1 MRSLNIVVENLFFWL
16 DFRFGGQKNLYVC
29 MHVYIYIFSSFSAD
43 RLYKRSLECLW
54 RVMRHWKRIEMR
66 DKEEKWPTVRLPD
79 LFIQQ
84 SPHGSQHCLCLSVN
98 QTGGTSQQSGRLS
111 VSKIR
116 SPHNRLDK
124 LRSWHLEMDKYMLP
138 ITTELI
144 FSVGK
149 NNTVV
154 YALQTG
160 VAKNIL
166 TSQTQR
172 CSFKS
177 GKTTSRLKKIM
188 MRLQETCVCIWKRQL
203 FIVIKWYCTI
213 RTHSEALVVMWFT
226 LLLCWETLS
235 C

>member
-1 MRSLNIVVENLFFWL
+1 
-16 DFRFGGQKNLYVC
+16 
-29 MHVYIYIFSSFSAD
+29 
-43 RLYKRSLECLW
+43 
-54 RVMRHWKRIEMR
+54 MR

-98 QTGGTSQQSGRLS
+98 QTGGTWQQSGRLS
-111 VSKIR
+111 VSKVR
-116 SPHNRLDK
+116 APHNRLDK

-138 ITTELI
+138 ITTEWI

-177 GKTTSRLKKIM
+177 GKTTSRLKKSHCTDPPKIM
-188 MRLQETCVCIWKRQL
+188 MRLQETCMHMKKKTFYCHQMILYNQNSFRGACGN
-203 FIVIKWYCTI
+203 VIYSRYAERHCPVK
-213 RTHSEALVVMWFT
+213 T
-226 LLLCWETLS
+226 LNNITKLHW
-235 C
+235 